1 MDDRSNSENLIFNA
15 FRMKTHLT
23 QLFRASSQQVSST
36 LQHETVILD
45 YERGVYY
52 TLDEVGTFIWKML
65 QQKPMTVAE
74 LKSGV
79 LAEYDIDEATCEND
93 IYALLKALS
102 DEKLLEKV

>member
-1 MDDRSNSENLIFNA
+1 MDDRSNFENLVFNA
-15 FRMKTHLT
+15 FSMKINST
-23 QLFRASSQQVSST
+23 QLFRASAQQVSST
-36 LQHETVILD
+36 LEHETVILD

-52 TLDEVGTFIWKML
+52 TLDEVGTFIWKRL

-102 DEKLLEKV
+102 DEKLVEKV